1 MADADPKETLH
12 DYLRSARASMLWKLD
27 GLSDYDVRRPLTPT
41 GTNLLG
47 LVKHL
52 SIVEVWYFGTA
63 FARPFTEHL
72 PWWDEGADPQADAWA
87 TEDETRAQI
96 VDLYERA
103 ATHADATIAA
113 LDLDARGT
121 VPFWPGS
128 TDVTLHQMLVHA
140 LAETTRHAG
149 HADILREQLDGAVGL
164 GLGNSNVPEH
174 DAAWWE
180 AYCARIEQAAR
191 RAAPTQG

>member
-1 MADADPKETLH
+1 MAVADPKETLH
-12 DYLRSARASMLWKLD
+12 SYLRSARGSMMWKLD
-27 GLSDYDVRRPLTPT
+27 GLSAYDVRRPLTPT

-63 FARPFTEHL
+63 FGRPFPEHL
-72 PWWDEGADPQADAWA
+72 PWWDDDAEDTADAWA
-87 TEDETRAQI
+87 TEDETQTEI
-96 VDLYERA
+96 VDRYRRA
-103 ATHADATIAA
+103 AAHADVTIEA

-128 TDVTLHQMLVHA
+128 TEVTLHQMLVHA

-149 HADILREQLDGAVGL
+149 HADILREHLDGAVGMAPD
-164 GLGNSNVPEH
+164 NSTVPEH
-174 DAAWWE
+174 DATWWE
-180 AYCARIEQAAR
+180 AHCARIEQAAA
-191 RAAPTQG
+191 RAAPAEG